1 MTQEKSPNG
10 KPRRTRKPKVTND
23 APLVEQITELMM
35 IHNKSDPKAGVQVVS
50 EIDKDG
56 KVKTVPADEKNEN
69 SFLKFDKNS
78 SILENFI
85 KNFWSQLKEP
95 THFRLLRM
103 TYHDYKVNKQAI
115 RDLSEGKQTDAVKEF
130 LKRYEIRPRENKKE
144 QSVNQKEKTAM
155 ADKETQPQEP
165 LQQSEVQQAAQQQ
178 QQPQAQQAAQE
189 SQGPRYRYNENMVN
203 WEELEKVGISKAS
216 LEQQGLLDS
225 MLKGYKTNKLV
236 PLTIHLSGL
245 LTAKLDARLSLIP
258 QQDGQVGL
266 AIHGIRKEPQ
276 LERPYFGFNF
286 NEEDKKNLRETGN
299 MGRVAEL
306 NLRGSE
312 YTPCLIS
319 IDKSTNELV
328 AVRQEHVYI
337 PQEVSGVKLT
347 AEEIRLLKEGQPVK
361 VEGMTSKAGKEFDA
375 TLQYSAE
382 RRGLEFIF
390 PKNQIFNER
399 SIGGVPLSPTQIKM
413 LSEGHTILVEDMKF
427 RNRNDTFSSF
437 VTIDKVTGRP
447 NYTRHNPETGEIYI
461 PKEICNVQL
470 TAEDRETLRKGQP
483 VYLENMIGRNGEEFS
498 SFVKLDM
505 NTGRTMYSRTPNGF
519 NEQQAPRIPAEVY
532 GHVFTA
538 QEKAN
543 LQDGKTLLVEGLKN
557 NGQTFSSYLKVN
569 PYSGQLQYFQE
580 NPDIRRDT
588 SRRAADGDRTGT
600 TAGAEEGCIA
610 GSIDLPGEKQ
620 NQSYKPKKTN
630 RMNTDQNTRHIYK
643 TEDIDWDGLKAAG
656 ISKKQLEAEGN
667 MELLLQ
673 GKETGIV
680 PLKLHISVLSLTM
693 DATLKLVPDG
703 NGRPVMEIN
712 GLRQKEEAAV

>member
-1 MTQEKSPNG
+1 
-10 KPRRTRKPKVTND
+10 
-23 APLVEQITELMM
+23 
-35 IHNKSDPKAGVQVVS
+35 
-50 EIDKDG
+50 
-56 KVKTVPADEKNEN
+56 
-69 SFLKFDKNS
+69 
-78 SILENFI
+78 
-85 KNFWSQLKEP
+85 
-95 THFRLLRM
+95 
-103 TYHDYKVNKQAI
+103 
-115 RDLSEGKQTDAVKEF
+115 
-130 LKRYEIRPRENKKE
+130 
-144 QSVNQKEKTAM
+144 M

-569 PYSGQLQYFQE
+569 PVFRAVAVFSGKSGHPQGHF
-580 NPDIRRDT
+580 PPCRT
-588 SRRAADGDRTGT
+588 DGDRTGT
-600 TAGAEEGCIA
+600 AAGAEEGCIA
-610 GSIDLPGEKQ
+610 GGIDLPGEKQ
-620 NQSYKPKKTN
+620 NQSYKPKK
-630 RMNTDQNTRHIYK
+630 R
-643 TEDIDWDGLKAAG
+643 
-656 ISKKQLEAEGN
+656 
-667 MELLLQ
+667 
-673 GKETGIV
+673 IV
-680 PLKLHISVLSLTM
+680 
-693 DATLKLVPDG
+693 
-703 NGRPVMEIN
+703 
-712 GLRQKEEAAV
+712 